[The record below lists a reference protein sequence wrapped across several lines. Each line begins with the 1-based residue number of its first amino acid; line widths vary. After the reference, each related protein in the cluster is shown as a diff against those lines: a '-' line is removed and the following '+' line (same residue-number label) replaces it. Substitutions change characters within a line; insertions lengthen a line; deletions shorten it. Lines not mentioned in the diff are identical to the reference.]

1 MNTPIYNF
9 LRNYGNSGILRGH
22 MPGHKGMP
30 PFERMTDEPADMY
43 KYDITEISGADS
55 LFEADGIIL
64 ESEKNTAE
72 LYGSGAAVFSAG
84 GSTNCIQA
92 MLAAVKLEN
101 RPVIA
106 VRNVHRAFLN
116 ACALLDI
123 DVKWIMPDYTSG
135 ILSGTIDLSDVEAA
149 LAEAPG
155 SCLYV
160 TSPDYTGR
168 LADIPS
174 LSALCRRYGALLIV
188 DNAHGA
194 HLHFFKKSL
203 HPIALGADMCC
214 DSAHKMLPAL
224 TGAAVLHMADEKYK
238 SIVKQAM
245 SMFASTSP
253 SYLIMMSLDLCNMYA
268 AEHIRRDID
277 VNLWYIHNFRLHFS
291 HRLVFAEGEPFHITV
306 KAAESGYDGCELAR
320 LLRKN
325 GVECEYSDKDTL
337 ILLMSPMN
345 CAEDYAKLDNALGK
359 ALDSAERKN
368 RQPVNV
374 PPVLPKKAMSIR
386 EAALAPC
393 EEISVEKAAGRICAS
408 VKVPCPPAVPIAAS
422 GEIIDE
428 NCINI
433 FKSYGISSVNV
444 VK

>member
-1 MNTPIYNF
+1 MMNAPIYNF
-9 LRNYGNSGILRGH
+9 LRYYGNSDILRGH
-22 MPGHKGMP
+22 MPGHKGIP
-30 PFERMTDEPADMY
+30 PFGITADNAY
-43 KYDITEISGADS
+43 KYDITEIKGADS
-55 LFEADGIIL
+55 LFEANGIIL
-64 ESEKNTAE
+64 ESEKNTAR

-92 MLAAVKLEN
+92 MLGAMKLEN
-101 RPVIA
+101 RRIIA

-116 ACALLDI
+116 ACALLDL

-135 ILSGTIDLSDVEAA
+135 ILSGTLDLSLVETV
-149 LAEAPG
+149 LAETPNA
-155 SCLYV
+155 CFYV

-168 LADIPS
+168 LADIPA
-174 LSALCRRYGALLIV
+174 LSELCRRYGALLLV

-194 HLHFFKKSL
+194 HLHFFPKSL

-224 TGAAVLHMADEKYK
+224 TGAAVLHVADEKYK
-238 SIVKQAM
+238 PVIKQSM

-253 SYLIMMSLDLCNMYA
+253 SYLIMMSLDMCNVYI
-268 AEHIRRDID
+268 EKRIKHDID
-277 VNLWYIHNFRLHFS
+277 INLRYIHDFRLSFS
-291 HRLVFAEGEPFHITV
+291 DRLIFAEGEPFHITV
-306 KAAESGYDGCELAR
+306 KAAESGYNGSELAE

-325 GVECEYSDKDTL
+325 GAECEYSDKDTL
-337 ILLMSPMN
+337 ILLMSPVN
-345 CAEDYAKLDNALGK
+345 RAEDFCSLGK
-359 ALDSAERKN
+359 KLLNALDSAEKKT
-368 RQPVNV
+368 RQTIRAV
-374 PPVLPKKAMSIR
+374 PMLPKKAMSIR
-386 EAALAPC
+386 EAAFSPC
-393 EEISVEKAAGRICAS
+393 EEIQAENANGRICAS
-408 VKVPCPPAVPIAAS
+408 VKVPCPPAIPIAAS